1 MEVGRTLLL
10 LLDTKFCSGRA
21 PREKRFKLASWN
33 IRSIH
38 SAHRCVECLCV
49 CFAPSV
55 VWYEVLRRDN
65 GVCKELSEDVTQVI
79 CNYNVIFTCLR

>member
-21 PREKRFKLASWN
+21 PKEKRLKLASC

-38 SAHRCVECLCV
+38 SALRCVECLCV
-49 CFAPSV
+49 CFALSV
-55 VWYEVLRRDN
+55 VWYEVLRRYN
-65 GVCKELSEDVTQVI
+65 SVCKELSEDNPGDLQ
-79 CNYNVIFTCLR
+79 L